1 MALKGKNNEEKIWNY
16 LCAKFGNAYGA
27 AGVMGNMLAES
38 GLNPKNL
45 ENTGNTKL
53 GMTDNEYTAA
63 VDNGSY
69 TKEQFIYD
77 GFGYSIVQHTY
88 WSRKKALY
96 EFIKSQNK
104 SIGDLEAQL
113 EFVYQE
119 LSTSYKSLL
128 DTLKNAK
135 SVAEASSAFMLK
147 FERPYDQS
155 VAAQNKRASY
165 GQNFYNKYAE
175 NGNKGSESVM
185 GYKTCKKGVA
195 VKLSA
200 HFNSTEFDCHGSGC
214 CSQTLI
220 NEQLIEYLEKIRE
233 HFGKPITIT
242 SAYRCPTHNRNV
254 GGATGSRHSK
264 GDAADIV
271 VSGVAPREVAKYAES
286 IGVLGIGLYET
297 SADGF
302 FTHIDTRDYKSF
314 WYGQAC
320 AARSTFGGTS
330 ASSGNSSNTNSSNN
344 VSSSDYSL
352 KDFVKDI
359 QGACGAKVDGIAGSE
374 TLSKTVTLSVTKN
387 NRHAAVKAVQKR
399 LKSLGYDPGT
409 VDGIFGGK
417 TRIAV
422 INFQKAKGC
431 VADGEITAGKTTW
444 KKLLGMS

>member
-1 MALKGKNNEEKIWNY
+1 MASNEKLIWDY
-16 LCAKFGNAYGA
+16 LYKKLGNAYGV
-27 AGVMGNMLAES
+27 AGCMANLYCES

-45 ENTGNTKL
+45 EDTYEKKL
-53 GMTDNEYTAA
+53 GYSDERYCAA
-63 VDNGSY
+63 VDNGTY
-69 TKEQFIYD
+69 TNFVNDSAGWGLAQW
-77 GFGYSIVQHTY
+77 T
-88 WSRKKALY
+88 WWTRKQALY
-96 EFIKSQNK
+96 EFAKSK
-104 SIGDLEAQL
+104 GESIGSLTMQL
-113 EFVYQE
+113 DFLFNE
-119 LSTSYKSLL
+119 LNEGYKSLL
-128 DTLKNAK
+128 NTLKNAK

-147 FERPYDQS
+147 FECPYDQS

-200 HFNSTEFDCHGSGC
+200 HFNSTEFDCHGRGC

-320 AARSTFGGTS
+320 AARSTFGGAS
-330 ASSGNSSNTNSSNN
+330 VSSGNSSNINSSNN
-344 VSSSDYSL
+344 VSSFDYSL

-387 NRHAAVKAVQKR
+387 NRRAAVKAVQKR

-409 VDGIFGGK
+409 ADGIFGGK

-431 VADGEITAGKTTW
+431 VADGEITAGETTW

>member
-1 MALKGKNNEEKIWNY
+1 MALNEKLIWDY
-16 LCAKFGNAYGA
+16 LYKKFGNEYGV
-27 AGVMGNMLAES
+27 AGCMANLYCES

-53 GMTDNEYTAA
+53 SMTDDEYTVA

-69 TKEQFIYD
+69 TKEQFIHDSY
-77 GFGYSIVQHTY
+77 GYGICQWT
-88 WSRKKALY
+88 WWTRKQALY
-96 EFIKSQNK
+96 EFAKSK
-104 SIGDLEAQL
+104 GESIGSLTMQL
-113 EFVYQE
+113 DFLFKE
-119 LSTSYKSLL
+119 LNEGYKSLL
-128 DTLKNAK
+128 NTLKNAK
-135 SVAEASSAFMLK
+135 SVVEASSAFMLK

-155 VAAQNKRASY
+155 IAAQNKRASY
-165 GQNFYNKYAE
+165 GHNFYNKYAE
-175 NGNKGSESVM
+175 SGNKGSESIM

-195 VKLSA
+195 VRLST
-200 HFNSTEFDCHGSGC
+200 HFVSTEFDCHGSGC

-220 NEQLIEYLEKIRE
+220 NEKLIEYLEKIRE

-271 VSGVAPREVAKYAES
+271 VSGVTPREVAKYAES
-286 IGVLGIGLYET
+286 IGELGSGLYET

-302 FTHIDTRDYKSF
+302 FTHIDTRGYKSF

-330 ASSGNSSNTNSSNN
+330 ASSGNSSNINSSNN

-352 KDFVKDI
+352 KDFIKDI
-359 QGACGAKVDGIAGSE
+359 QGACGAKVDGLAGSE
-374 TLSKTVTLSVTKN
+374 TLSKTVTLSATRN

-399 LKSLGYDPGT
+399 LKSLGYNPGA

>member
-1 MALKGKNNEEKIWNY
+1 MASNEKLIWDY
-16 LCAKFGNAYGA
+16 LYKKLGNAYGV
-27 AGVMGNMLAES
+27 AGCMANLYCES

-45 ENTGNTKL
+45 EGTYEKKL
-53 GMTDNEYTAA
+53 GYSDERYCAA
-63 VDNGSY
+63 VDNGTY
-69 TKEQFIYD
+69 TNFVNDSAGWGLAQW
-77 GFGYSIVQHTY
+77 T
-88 WSRKKALY
+88 WWTRKQALY
-96 EFIKSQNK
+96 EFAKSK
-104 SIGDLEAQL
+104 GESIGSLTMQL
-113 EFVYQE
+113 DFLFKE
-119 LSTSYKSLL
+119 LNEGYKSLL
-128 DTLKNAK
+128 NTLKNAK
-135 SVAEASSAFMLK
+135 SVVEASSAFMLK
-147 FERPYDQS
+147 FECPYDQS

-320 AARSTFGGTS
+320 AYRSTFGGTS
-330 ASSGNSSNTNSSNN
+330 ASSGNSSNN

-374 TLSKTVTLSVTKN
+374 TLSKTVTLSATKN

>member
-1 MALKGKNNEEKIWNY
+1 MASNEKLIWDY
-16 LCAKFGNAYGA
+16 LYKKLGNAYGV
-27 AGVMGNMLAES
+27 AGCMANLYCES

-45 ENTGNTKL
+45 EGTYEKKL
-53 GMTDNEYTAA
+53 GYSDERYCAA
-63 VDNGSY
+63 VDNGTY
-69 TKEQFIYD
+69 TNFVNDSAGWGLAQW
-77 GFGYSIVQHTY
+77 T
-88 WSRKKALY
+88 WWTRKQALY
-96 EFIKSQNK
+96 EFAKSK
-104 SIGDLEAQL
+104 GESIGSLTMQL
-113 EFVYQE
+113 DFLFKE
-119 LSTSYKSLL
+119 LNEGYKSLL
-128 DTLKNAK
+128 NTLKNAK

-147 FERPYDQS
+147 FECPYDQS

-185 GYKTCKKGVA
+185 GYKTCKKGVV

-220 NEQLIEYLEKIRE
+220 NEKLIEYLEKIRE

-330 ASSGNSSNTNSSNN
+330 ASSGNSSNINSSNN

>member
-1 MALKGKNNEEKIWNY
+1 MASNEKLIWDY
-16 LCAKFGNAYGA
+16 LYKKLGNAYGV
-27 AGVMGNMLAES
+27 AGCMANLYCES

-45 ENTGNTKL
+45 EGTYEKKL
-53 GMTDNEYTAA
+53 GYSDERYCAA
-63 VDNGSY
+63 VDNGTY
-69 TKEQFIYD
+69 TNFVNDSAGWGLAQW
-77 GFGYSIVQHTY
+77 T
-88 WSRKKALY
+88 WWTRKQALY
-96 EFIKSQNK
+96 EFAKSK
-104 SIGDLEAQL
+104 GESIGSLTMQL
-113 EFVYQE
+113 DFLFKE
-119 LSTSYKSLL
+119 LNEGYKSLL
-128 DTLKNAK
+128 NTLKNAK
-135 SVAEASSAFMLK
+135 SVVEASSAFMLK
-147 FERPYDQS
+147 FECPYDQS

-330 ASSGNSSNTNSSNN
+330 ASSGNSSNINSSNN
-344 VSSSDYSL
+344 VSSSDYGL

-374 TLSKTVTLSVTKN
+374 TLSKTVTLSITKN
-387 NRHAAVKAVQKR
+387 NRHAVVKAVQKR

-431 VADGEITAGKTTW
+431 VADGEITAGETTW

>member
-1 MALKGKNNEEKIWNY
+1 MALNGKNNEEKIWNY
-16 LCAKFGNAYGA
+16 LCVKFGNKYGA
-27 AGVMGNMLAES
+27 AGTIGNLYAES

-45 ENTGNTKL
+45 EGKGNKEL
-53 GMTDNEYTAA
+53 GMTDDEYVIA

-69 TKEQFIYD
+69 SKDRFIYD
-77 GFGYSIVQHTY
+77 GYGMGLTQTTY
-88 WSRKKALY
+88 WSRKRNLY
-96 EFIKSQNK
+96 EFAKSKNA
-104 SIGDLEAQL
+104 SIGSLEMQL
-113 EFVYQE
+113 EFLFKE
-119 LSTSYKSLL
+119 LNEGYKSLL

-155 VAAQNKRASY
+155 IAAQNKRASY
-165 GQNFYNKYAE
+165 GQNFYKKYAE
-175 NGNKGSESVM
+175 SGNKGSESVM

-195 VKLSA
+195 VRLST
-200 HFNSTEFDCHGSGC
+200 HFVSTEFDCHGSGC

-220 NEQLIEYLEKIRE
+220 NEKLIEYLEKIRE

-271 VSGVAPREVAKYAES
+271 VSGVAPREIAKYAES
-286 IGVLGIGLYET
+286 IGIKGIGLYET
-297 SADGF
+297 SADGHF
-302 FTHIDTRDYKSF
+302 VHIDTREAKSF

-320 AARSTFGGTS
+320 AYRSTFGGTS
-330 ASSGNSSNTNSSNN
+330 ASSGNSSNINSSNN
-344 VSSSDYSL
+344 VFSSDYSL

-374 TLSKTVTLSVTKN
+374 TLSKTVTLSATKN
-387 NRHAAVKAVQKR
+387 IRHAAVKAVQKR
-399 LKSLGYDPGT
+399 LKNLGYDPGT